1 MVSQEICLSN
11 QNLFIEKA
19 VLKSMMK
26 KKRKPDQKNQPIL
39 LFSAVA
45 VIVVFGF
52 LIFYFNHPRDQLKES
67 PDIFFSVVGHV
78 NGNPVPNA
86 TIFVYAL
93 SDTRLETVLA
103 TIKNTEPFLNTT
115 MNETNGYR
123 ISYISPGDYAAVMPD
138 TSFDGPIGGPVPK
151 EWRHNN
157 YELKVIHHGYDHQ
170 SLVVAF
176 SIKNLLET

>member
-1 MVSQEICLSN
+1 M
-11 QNLFIEKA
+11 LF
-19 VLKSMMK
+19 
-26 KKRKPDQKNQPIL
+26 
-39 LFSAVA
+39 FAVA
-45 VIVVFGF
+45 VVFGF

-67 PDIFFSVVGHV
+67 PDIFFSVGGHV

-93 SDTRLETVLA
+93 SDTHLETVLA
-103 TIKNTEPFLNTT
+103 KIKNTEPFLNTT
-115 MNETNGYR
+115 MNETNGCR
-123 ISYISPGDYAAVMPD
+123 ISYISPGDYVAVMPD

-176 SIKNLLET
+176 SITNLLET